1 MKDEDLLAIVQSE
14 RRRSI
19 GFDLDS
25 ELTQERERALNYI
38 KGYMPDVPSLPGRS
52 KAVSL
57 DVADAIETI
66 LPDVVEIFTAGDD
79 VVSFSPIGE
88 EDEDAAQQETDYV
101 RHVIFN
107 ENPGFLTLTSAFK
120 DAFQAK
126 TGVFK
131 WWWEEKA
138 CPPEAFKGKTAIEML
153 LAEKDGKVSEVAQ
166 SAEWDGQ
173 GEPLY
178 DFTLTKPPQGRAVVD
193 VVAPED
199 ITVSADTVWL
209 PQSTYCATRSR
220 PRAQDLIAQGIDPDL
235 VDALPA
241 YSSPQHDSIEQARDT
256 VSESSQGYGGE
267 ATKAMRQVEVVE
279 HYVRVMEPPNAYATL
294 YQVLTG
300 GTGESAKLL
309 RKQKVNSI
317 QLSAITPFLVT
328 HRFYGESIADKLME
342 VQKIKT
348 ALTRMDLD
356 SGYFALNQRNQ
367 VDMTYANEWT
377 ISDLLRNEPGVP
389 VRTKGAAI
397 LPIQSGGLGFDAQ
410 SRLEYWS
417 TEAEKRSGIVRNAQ
431 GLNPDTLHDTAK
443 GAAILMG
450 ASQKRIRMIARIFA
464 ETGVKDLFMGVHDL
478 LRQHAMQSKVVKLR
492 NKWTPVNPSSWS
504 TRNDMTIEVG
514 LGASGREHDL
524 AVLDRTASDQAAIVS
539 AQGGLN
545 GPLVKPTNIYA
556 LAIKRAEKAGIKNPE
571 AYFSDPATEPPAGP
585 PPPDPKVLEAQAKMD
600 LERERMARQAQ
611 SDQARLELDQQQ
623 ALANFHLKQ
632 QEQEANFTLQQ
643 QKHEQEVAI
652 KHRELDQRAEQIAAE
667 LQLKRE
673 ELEAELALKARGQA
687 IDAMTGV
694 QDVASEEDTHVS
706 SDVEP
711 GGEPG

>member
-1 MKDEDLLAIVQSE
+1 MNDDDLLAIVQSE
-14 RRRSI
+14 QRRSI

-25 ELTQERERALNYI
+25 ELTEERERALNYI

-66 LPDVVEIFTAGDD
+66 LPDVVEIFTGGDD
-79 VVSFSPIGE
+79 VVSFRAVGE

-101 RHVIFN
+101 YHVIFN
-107 ENPGFLTLTSAFK
+107 ENPGFLTFTSAFK

-138 CPPEAFKGKTAIEML
+138 CPPETFKGKTAVEL
-153 LAEKDGKVSEVAQ
+153 LMAEQEGKVSEVAQ

-209 PQSTYCATRSR
+209 KQAPYCATRSR
-220 PRAQDLIAQGIDPDL
+220 PRAQDLIAQGIDADL
-235 VDALPA
+235 VDELPA
-241 YSSPQHDSIEQARDT
+241 YTAPQNEAVAQARDT
-256 VSESSQGYGGE
+256 VAESSQGYGGD
-267 ATKAMRQVEVVE
+267 AARSMRQVEVVE
-279 HYVRVMEPPNAYATL
+279 HYVRVMEPPNAYPTL

-300 GTGESAKLL
+300 GDGESARLL

-367 VDMTYANEWT
+367 IDMNHANEWT
-377 ISDLLRNEPGVP
+377 ISDYLNNVPGAP
-389 VRTKGAAI
+389 VRTNGPAI
-397 LPIQSGGLGFDAQ
+397 TPLQAGGLGFDAQ
-410 SRLEYWS
+410 ARLEYWS
-417 TEAEKRSGIVRNAQ
+417 TEAEKRSGVVRNAQ

-443 GAAILMG
+443 GAMALMA

-464 ETGVKDLFMGVHDL
+464 ETGIKDLFVGVHDL

-492 NKWTPVNPSSWS
+492 NKWVPVNPSSWAV
-504 TRNDMTIEVG
+504 RNDMTIEVG
-514 LGASGREHDL
+514 LGAAGREHDMM
-524 AVLDRTASDQAAIVS
+524 VMDRLASDQATIVS

-545 GPLVKPTNIYA
+545 GPLVTAANVYA
-556 LAIKRAEKAGIKNPE
+556 LAIKRAEKAGVKNPE
-571 AYFSDPATEPPAGP
+571 AYYSDPKDAPPTGP
-585 PPPDPKVLEAQAKMD
+585 PPPDPKVLEAQAKME
-600 LERERMARQAQ
+600 LEREKMAMQRETDAADLEMRQA
-611 SDQARLELDQQQ
+611 E

-632 QEQEANFTLQQ
+632 QEQENNFALAQ
-643 QKHEQEVAI
+643 QKNEQELALRREQVA
-652 KHRELDQRAEQIAAE
+652 QE
-667 LQLKRE
+667 LQLRRE

-687 IDAMTGV
+687 IDAAVSAHTAE
-694 QDVASEEDTHVS
+694 QDTEIASE
-706 SDVEP
+706 VEP

>member
-1 MKDEDLLAIVQSE
+1 MTDDDLLAIVRSE
-14 RRRSI
+14 QRRSI

-25 ELTQERERALNYI
+25 ELTEERERALNYI
-38 KGYMPDVPSLPGRS
+38 KGYMPDAPTLPGRS

-57 DVADAIETI
+57 DVADAVETI
-66 LPDVVEIFTAGDD
+66 LPDVVEIFTGGDD

-107 ENPGFLTLTSAFK
+107 ENPGFLIMTSAFK

-138 CPPEAFKGKTAIEML
+138 CPPETFKGKSAIEL
-153 LAEKDGKVSEVAQ
+153 QLAEEDGSISDVVQ
-166 SAEWDGQ
+166 SPEWDGQ

-209 PQSTYCATRSR
+209 RQSTYCATRSR
-220 PRAQDLIAQGIDPDL
+220 PRAQDLIAQGIDADL
-235 VDALPA
+235 VDDLPA
-241 YSSPQHDSIEQARDT
+241 YSAPQNDTISQARDT
-256 VSESSQGYGGE
+256 VAESSQGYGGN
-267 ATKAMRQVEVVE
+267 ANHGMRQVEVVE
-279 HYVRVMEPPNAYATL
+279 HYVRVMEPPNTYATL

-300 GTGESAKLL
+300 GNGESAKLL

-356 SGYFALNQRNQ
+356 SGYFALNQRNEI
-367 VDMTYANEWT
+367 DMTRANEWT
-377 ISDLLRNEPGVP
+377 ISDYLNNVPGSP
-389 VRTKGAAI
+389 VRTNGQGVVSP
-397 LPIQSGGLGFDAQ
+397 LQSGGLGFDAQ
-410 SRLEYWS
+410 ARLEYWS
-417 TEAEKRSGIVRNAQ
+417 TEAEKRSGVVRNAQ

-443 GAAILMG
+443 GAMALM
-450 ASQKRIRMIARIFA
+450 AAAQKRIRMIARTFA
-464 ETGVKDLFMGVHDL
+464 ETGIKDLFMGVHDL
-478 LRQHAMQSKVVKLR
+478 LRQHAMQAKVVKLR
-492 NKWTPVNPSSWS
+492 NKWVPVNPSSWAV
-504 TRNDMTIEVG
+504 RNDMTIEVG
-514 LGASGREHDL
+514 LGASGREHDMM
-524 AVLDRTASDQAAIVS
+524 VLDRIASDQAAIVG
-539 AQGGLN
+539 AQGGMN
-545 GPLVKPTNIYA
+545 GPLVKTSNVYA
-556 LAIKRAEKAGIKNPE
+556 LAVKRAEKAGVKNPE
-571 AYFSDPATEPPAGP
+571 AYFSDPKDAPPPGP
-585 PPPDPKVLEAQAKMD
+585 PPPDPKVLEAQAKID
-600 LERERMARQAQ
+600 LQREQMAQQAQ
-611 SDQARLELDQQQ
+611 SDQARLEMDQAQ
-623 ALANFHLKQ
+623 ALATFHLKQ

-643 QKHEQEVAI
+643 QKHENEIAI
-652 KHRELDQRAEQIAAE
+652 KHRELDQREAQIAAE

-673 ELEAELALKARGQA
+673 ELEAELALKARGQT
-687 IDAMTGV
+687 IDAMVGV
-694 QDVASEEDTHVS
+694 HEAESDANVT

>member
-1 MKDEDLLAIVQSE
+1 MTSTTDEDLLAIVQSE
-14 RRRSI
+14 NRRSI

-25 ELTQERERALNYI
+25 ELTSERERALNYI

-66 LPDVVEIFTAGDD
+66 LPDVVEIFTGGDD
-79 VVSFSPIGE
+79 VVSFRAVGE

-101 RHVIFN
+101 YHVIFN
-107 ENPGFLTLTSAFK
+107 ENPGFLTFTSAFK

-138 CPPEAFKGKTAIEML
+138 CAPETFKGKTAIELM
-153 LAEKDGKVSEVAQ
+153 LAERDGKISDVVQ

-178 DFTLTKPPQGRAVVD
+178 DFTLTRPPQGRAVVD

-209 PQSTYCATRSR
+209 KRAPYCATRSR
-220 PRAQDLIAQGIDPDL
+220 PRAQDLIAQGIDPYL
-235 VDALPA
+235 VDELPA
-241 YSSPQHDSIEQARDT
+241 YTAPQNEAVAQARDT
-256 VSESSQGYGGE
+256 VAESSQGYGGD
-267 ATKAMRQVEVVE
+267 ATRSMRQVEVIE
-279 HYVRVMEPPNAYATL
+279 HYVRVMEPPNAYPTL

-300 GTGESAKLL
+300 GDGENAKLL

-367 VDMTYANEWT
+367 IDMNHANEWT
-377 ISDLLRNEPGVP
+377 ISDYLNNVPGAP
-389 VRTKGAAI
+389 VRTNGPAI
-397 LPIQSGGLGFDAQ
+397 TPLQAGGLGFDAQ
-410 SRLEYWS
+410 ARLEYWS
-417 TEAEKRSGIVRNAQ
+417 TEAEKRSGVVRNAQ

-443 GAAILMG
+443 GAMALMA

-464 ETGVKDLFMGVHDL
+464 ETGIKDLFVGVHDL
-478 LRQHAMQSKVVKLR
+478 LRQHAMQERVVKLR
-492 NKWTPVNPSSWS
+492 NKWVPVNPSSWS
-504 TRNDMTIEVG
+504 VRNDMTIEVG
-514 LGASGREHDL
+514 LGAAGREHDMM
-524 AVLDRTASDQAAIVS
+524 VMDRLASDQAAIVG
-539 AQGGLN
+539 AQGGLS
-545 GPLVKPTNIYA
+545 GPLVTAANVYA
-556 LAIKRAEKAGIKNPE
+556 LAIKRAEKAGVKNPE
-571 AYFSDPATEPPAGP
+571 AYYSDPKDAPPPGP
-585 PPPDPKVLEAQAKMD
+585 PPPDPKVLEAQAKID
-600 LERERMARQAQ
+600 LQREQMAMQQQ
-611 SDQARLELDQQQ
+611 SDAAKLELQQAE

-632 QEQEANFTLQQ
+632 QEQEANFALAQ
-643 QKHEQEVAI
+643 QKQEQELALR
-652 KHRELDQRAEQIAAE
+652 REQLAEE
-667 LQLKRE
+667 LQLRRE

-687 IDAMTGV
+687 IDAAVGAHAA
-694 QDVASEEDTHVS
+694 DVETEITSE
-706 SDVEP
+706 VEP